1 VWRTTRRAAASHA
14 AEQSR
19 SQLGKETSLSA
30 AKPVSNKKPEGADAK
45 PKDAELARR
54 AIILEPG
61 SYNSIRSQN
70 KKSPPGTNSH
80 CAKAYAKTEMPDSGV
95 KSSTALYS
103 HRISRSTHPSVTS
116 TLSSGIGLIPKNR
129 ERRTLCA

>member
-1 VWRTTRRAAASHA
+1 VAHHASRRCESCRGTEPFAAWK
-14 AEQSR
+14 
-19 SQLGKETSLSA
+19 GNI
-30 AKPVSNKKPEGADAK
+30 PVSSEARVQQKPEGADAK

-61 SYNSIRSQN
+61 SSNSIRSQN
-70 KKSPPGTNSH
+70 EKSPPGTNSH